1 MLHSRFSRTSSWRKL
16 CNVLGMATANE
27 PNARGANENARTEE
41 RLPGDRRA
49 DIGARKAGMWAI
61 AVGALILGIVL
72 VALEFGGRSE
82 REHEAP
88 VDHRA
93 TPAPAGT

>member
-1 MLHSRFSRTSSWRKL
+1 
-16 CNVLGMATANE
+16 MATANE
-27 PNARGANENARTEE
+27 PNARHAGENARTEE

-72 VALEFGGRSE
+72 VALEFTGRAE
-82 REHEAP
+82 REDAP
-88 VDHRA
+88 VDHRS